1 MTIEEL
7 LGKIPHGVRK
17 TGRGRW
23 LARCC
28 AHSDENPSL
37 SISEGTGGQILIH
50 CFAGCSIDEITG
62 ALGLDVADLFPERL
76 EFSKGR
82 VPRFPAHETLMALA
96 DEIQIAA
103 LLLTKWND
111 PNSDW
116 CTEGYD
122 RLMVANARIQDGVTL
137 IRGAPWLTI

>member
-1 MTIEEL
+1 MTIKEL
-7 LGKIPHGVRK
+7 LGILHGVHK

-37 SISEGTGGQILIH
+37 SISEGTGGQILLH

-62 ALGLDVADLFPERL
+62 ALGLDLADLFPERL
-76 EFSKGR
+76 KFSRGR
-82 VPRFPAHETLMALA
+82 APRFPAHEILMALA

-103 LLLTKWND
+103 LLLTRWSD
-111 PNSDW
+111 PDSDW
-116 CTEGYD
+116 CAEDYD
-122 RLMVANARIQDGVTL
+122 RLMAANARIQDGVTL
-137 IRGAPWLTI
+137 MRGSHG